1 MSLITRT
8 AKGSKLTISEMDG
21 NLLYLSESIASGGG
35 GGGSAFPFTGSAEIS
50 GSIVINSQL
59 TLGVGSGVDEKGG
72 PTRNVALGYN
82 NLQYNTTGA
91 RNVALGFQALQSNTT
106 GNYNVA
112 LGIRALRYNTT
123 GTQNVAL
130 GLLALQSNTTGNQNV
145 ALGPSA
151 L

>member
-59 TLGVGSGVDEKGG
+59 TLGVGSGASEKN
-72 PTRNVALGYN
+72 PSTYNVALGYN
-82 NLQYNTTGA
+82 NLQ
-91 RNVALGFQALQSNTT
+91 SNTT
-106 GNYNVA
+106 GENNVA
-112 LGIRALRYNTT
+112 LGIRCFTL
-123 GTQNVAL
+123 
-130 GLLALQSNTTGNQNV
+130 
-145 ALGPSA
+145 
-151 L
+151 